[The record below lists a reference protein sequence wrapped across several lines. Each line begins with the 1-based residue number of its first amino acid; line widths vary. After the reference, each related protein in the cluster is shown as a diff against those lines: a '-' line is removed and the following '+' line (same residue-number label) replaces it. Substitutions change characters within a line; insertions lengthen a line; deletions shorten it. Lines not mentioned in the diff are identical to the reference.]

1 MDVPSGKPLADR
13 SVDVPSGS
21 SGQREAWMTAPPPE
35 PATVEPGLGEL
46 APPGEATRQH
56 RVDIPAEP
64 GSDR

>member
-1 MDVPSGKPLADR
+1 MDVGSGKPLADR

-21 SGQREAWMTAPPPE
+21 SGQREAWMTAPPPGLATIE
-35 PATVEPGLGEL
+35 PRSGVL
-46 APPGEATRQH
+46 AAPGEATRQH